1 MNNIFYIISYA
12 FLILTIFF
20 FVYRNF
26 KIKSNYR
33 ILAQM
38 HMQLLNDAHILDNRL
53 TEVLKELNKYETEKN
68 DGFIKFLSDSRD
80 WAFTYIEE
88 VQAALAE
95 FDKEVSPV
103 LEWCNTYGIAVQD
116 VHSEQVKKIS
126 LAYDKLKEVLP
137 KDNETP
143 NN

>member
-33 ILAQM
+33 VLAQM
-38 HMQLLNDAHILDNRL
+38 HMQLLNDAYILDNRL
-53 TEVLKELNKYETEKN
+53 TEVLKELEKYQTQEN
-68 DGFIKFLSDSRD
+68 DGFVKFLSDSRD

-126 LAYDKLKEVLP
+126 LAYDKLKKVLP